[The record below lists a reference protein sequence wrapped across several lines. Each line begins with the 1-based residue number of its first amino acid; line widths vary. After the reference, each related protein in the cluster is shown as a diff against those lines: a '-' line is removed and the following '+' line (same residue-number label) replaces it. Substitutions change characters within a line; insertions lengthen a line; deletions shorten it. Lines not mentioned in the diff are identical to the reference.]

1 MGLRLCGAGQTLI
14 ETRDVDV
21 GDGLCLHVATS
32 GEGPPLVLLHGF
44 TGSTETW
51 GSLRSA
57 AEKTHK
63 VIAVD
68 LPGHGKSTAPNDPR
82 CYALTRVA
90 DDLIHVLDKFSIDRT
105 VILGYS
111 MGGRTALRFALA
123 HGDRVSG
130 LILESMSPG
139 ITDSAGR
146 AARSRSDNALADAI
160 ESDGIEAFVNR
171 WERLPIWDTQR
182 SLSDDVRN
190 RLRKQRLENRQEGL
204 ANSLRGA
211 GAGQDE
217 PVFDRL
223 AEIEAPTLL
232 IAGALDTRYVDIA
245 TSMQKAMPNAH
256 LSIIPEAGHA
266 SHFERPEAFASAVMA
281 FLQDIARA

>member
-1 MGLRLCGAGQTLI
+1 
-14 ETRDVDV
+14 VDV

-32 GEGPPLVLLHGF
+32 GEGLPLVLLHGF

-51 GSLRSA
+51 ASLRSV
-57 AEKTHK
+57 AEKSHT

-90 DDLIHVLDKFSIDRT
+90 DDLISVLDRFSIDRT
-105 VILGYS
+105 VLLGYS
-111 MGGRTALRFALA
+111 MGGRAALRFALA
-123 HGDRVSG
+123 HGDRVAG
-130 LILESMSPG
+130 LILESLSPG
-139 ITDSAGR
+139 IIDSAGR
-146 AARSRSDNALADAI
+146 AARVRSDNALADAI

-182 SLSDDVRN
+182 ALPDDARN
-190 RLRKQRLENRQEGL
+190 RLREQRLENRQEGL

-217 PVFDRL
+217 PILDRL
-223 AEIEAPTLL
+223 GEIKAPTLL
-232 IAGALDTRYVDIA
+232 IAGELDIKYVDIA
-245 TSMQKAMPNAH
+245 MSMQRVLSNAR
-256 LSIIPEAGHA
+256 LSVIPEAGHA
-266 SHFERPEAFASAVMA
+266 AHFERPEAFASVVME